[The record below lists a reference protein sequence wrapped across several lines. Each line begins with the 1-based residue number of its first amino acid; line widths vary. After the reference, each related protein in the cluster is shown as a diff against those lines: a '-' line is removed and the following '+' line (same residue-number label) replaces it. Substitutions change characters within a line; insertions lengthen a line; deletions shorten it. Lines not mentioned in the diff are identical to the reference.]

1 MSILPATTATVHERG
16 GARFTSLATPSRG
29 TAETAVWAV
38 EIAPGTP
45 ATPHSLTREEV
56 FVVLDGIAAVE
67 IAGTPGS
74 ARAGDAFVVPAGA
87 ELALSNEGDAPLRM
101 LCCLPV
107 GGEACLPD
115 GTRFIPPWSR

>member
-1 MSILPATTATVHERG
+1 MSILPGSTAAIHERG
-16 GARFTSLATPSRG
+16 GARFTSLATPTRG
-29 TAETAVWAV
+29 TTETAVWAV

-56 FVVLDGIAAVE
+56 FVVLEGIAAVE
-67 IAGTPGS
+67 IAGVVGS
-74 ARAGDAFVVPAGA
+74 ARAGDALVVPPGA
-87 ELALSNEGDAPLRM
+87 EVLLSNGGDAPLRM

-115 GTRFIPPWSR
+115 GTRFRPPWAL